1 MKKLLIYFLLLSSA
15 LCQAQTQRH
24 LYDIRGNA
32 YQTSPKTMAIC
43 FDTYVCHGCM
53 NTLADFCKQYHTQ
66 HPEVQVV
73 ILIKG
78 APYTGTRRSLTAY
91 LRDYYTDEER
101 PVVVYD
107 LNPTQRKQY
116 FNKHKIKQFPALLI
130 FSDKQ
135 NKECFISE
143 QKLFA
148 ESEIGF
154 HISEYATKK
163 IEDYL
168 K

>member
-1 MKKLLIYFLLLSSA
+1 MQKLLIYFLILSSA
-15 LCQAQTQRH
+15 LCQAQTERR

-32 YQTSPKTMAIC
+32 YQSSPKTMAI
-43 FDTYVCHGCM
+43 
-53 NTLADFCKQYHTQ
+53 ADFCKQYHTQ